1 MQTVTNAECHI
12 QAAYAESSYAEWRYA
27 ECRDCQTLSNIRL
40 DCKDLP
46 GTTLQLNRAKPGAA
60 VGYNL
65 GW

>member
-12 QAAYAESSYAEWRYA
+12 QAAYAEYRYVECSYA

-46 GTTLQLNRAKPGAA
+46 GTTLQLNRPKPGAT
-60 VGYNL
+60 VVDNL
-65 GW
+65 EW